1 MKIKHSILLPVFV
14 IAGLKLVAQE
24 SAGKT
29 VHLGLVTP
37 ISTQG
42 RYARDISPAFALHIL
57 QGVNHD
63 NKGASVAGL
72 HTTLYGSNRGVM
84 VSGLVNQVKGSNKGV
99 AVAGLVNTSR
109 NGRGLQ
115 LAGLHNQEAG
125 NGFIQVAGLSNYS
138 HYSLLQL
145 AGLVNT
151 SRHAGYQIAGLVN
164 NAQTV
169 KGIQLSGL
177 INIAD
182 SSRYPIG
189 ILNFI
194 KTGEKQLGLQVYDD
208 VSAGIVLR
216 TGSYKTYGIIGAGL
230 ARDKDQ
236 NSTVLQMETGLGY
249 RIPLARGL
257 RVNTE
262 AVLLARTDV
271 HNFIRHIESLRTLLG
286 VKVTPAIE
294 LTVGPAL
301 YLTDQSDSELFSGH
315 YIWKIKK
322 RESVLLVA
330 PGAVAG
336 INIRL

>member
-14 IAGLKLVAQE
+14 ISGLKLAAQE
-24 SAGKT
+24 HAGKS

-42 RYARDISPAFALHIL
+42 VHARDISPAFALHAL
-57 QGVNHD
+57 QGVNRD
-63 NKGASVAGL
+63 NKGVSVAGL
-72 HTTLYGSNRGVM
+72 YATLYGSNRGVM

-99 AVAGLVNTSR
+99 AIAGLVNTSR

-115 LAGLHNQEAG
+115 LAGLHNHDAG
-125 NGFIQVAGLSNYS
+125 NGFIQIGGLSNYS

-151 SRHAGYQIAGLVN
+151 SRHAGNQIAGLVN
-164 NAQTV
+164 KARTV
-169 KGIQLSGL
+169 EGVQLSGL

-194 KTGEKQLGLQVYDD
+194 RHGEKQIGLQVYDD
-208 VSAGIVLR
+208 VSASLVLR
-216 TGSYKTYGIIGAGL
+216 TGSYKTYGIVGAGL
-230 ARDKDQ
+230 AKDRGR
-236 NSTVLQMETGLGY
+236 TVLQMETGLGY
-249 RIPLARGL
+249 RIPLTRGI
-257 RVNTE
+257 RVNSE
-262 AVLLARTDV
+262 AVLMARTDV
-271 HNFIRHIESLRTLLG
+271 HNFIRHTESLRTLLG
-286 VKVTPAIE
+286 IKVTPAIE
-294 LTVGPAL
+294 LTIGPAL
-301 YLTDQSDSELFSGH
+301 YITDQSDSELFSGH

-330 PGAVAG
+330 PGAIAG